1 MHEAFWNGLFDVRW
15 EEAPLG
21 PEAIRLVRRL
31 RERGYASGRAGITGT
46 PSFISAGT
54 CTKSW
59 KATGFAM
66 RGSSRTSSPAICR
79 GVAVTAA
86 RRAGEKNR
94 PGVGTPARHHPMAR
108 RPLNHRKLC

>member
-31 RERGYASGRAGITGT
+31 RERGYAGR
-46 PSFISAGT
+46 T
-54 CTKSW
+54 CRDYGHAVVHLGRYLHEELESDRVRDEG
-59 KATGFAM
+59 A
-66 RGSSRTSSPAICR
+66 SRISSPVICR

-86 RRAGEKNR
+86 RWAGEKNR
-94 PGVGTPARHHPMAR
+94 PAGAWRT
-108 RPLNHRKLC
+108 C

>member
-21 PEAIRLVRRL
+21 PEAIRLVLRL
-31 RERGYASGRAGITGT
+31 RERGYAERTCRDYGHAVVHLGRY
-46 PSFISAGT
+46 ST
-54 CTKSW
+54 CAKSW

-66 RGSSRTSSPAICR
+66 RGSSRASSPVICR

-86 RRAGEKNR
+86 RWAGEKNR
-94 PGVGTPARHHPMAR
+94 PAGAWRT
-108 RPLNHRKLC
+108 CS

>member
-1 MHEAFWNGLFDVRW
+1 M
-15 EEAPLG
+15 P
-21 PEAIRLVRRL
+21 
-31 RERGYASGRAGITGT
+31 SGRAGITGM

-66 RGSSRTSSPAICR
+66 RGSSRISSPVICR

-86 RRAGEKNR
+86 RWAGGKNR
-94 PGVGTPARHHPMAR
+94 PARGLAHLLVMLREEGAFPPVTADEPPYRQLIEGYCRFLRHDRGLTAAPRLTRKSR
-108 RPLNHRKLC
+108 R